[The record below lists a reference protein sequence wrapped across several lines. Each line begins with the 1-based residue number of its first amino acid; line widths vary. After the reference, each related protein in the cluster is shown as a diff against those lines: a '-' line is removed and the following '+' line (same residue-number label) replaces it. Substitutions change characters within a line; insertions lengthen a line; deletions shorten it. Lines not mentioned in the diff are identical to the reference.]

1 MSLIERRGEL
11 EFGLSL
17 VQVLAEK
24 PANIHSGPRVCRT
37 DGPRTIRTWRGVS
50 EIRQNSVSIV

>member
-11 EFGLSL
+11 EFGLRL
-17 VQVLAEK
+17 VEVLAEK

-37 DGPRTIRTWRGVS
+37 EGPSTIRTRRGVS
-50 EIRQNSVSIV
+50 EVRQNGVSIV